1 MLKLMQLLFCQFEF
15 RNALVKLNFFAGL
28 RMFLAV
34 SFFLCCFP
42 EDQVCYLEA
51 TEVIP
56 ARGIKEVK
64 KREKDP
70 GLTSRVVLHGHVP
83 L

>member
-1 MLKLMQLLFCQFEF
+1 MVELD
-15 RNALVKLNFFAGL
+15 FFAGL

-34 SFFLCCFP
+34 SFFLCGFP

-56 ARGIKEVK
+56 ARGIKKVK

-70 GLTSRVVLHGHVP
+70 GLASRLVLHGHVP

>member
-1 MLKLMQLLFCQFEF
+1 MLKLMQLFCQFEL

-56 ARGIKEVK
+56 ARCIKEVK

-70 GLTSRVVLHGHVP
+70 GLASHLVLHGQVP